1 MEQLEILKEIRD
13 LTYQTLSTLR
23 VNSSGASVMK
33 LVEASYEMT
42 VRQLDSIMNSGGSE
56 RRSLWRRRLVALK
69 KDD

>member
-1 MEQLEILKEIRD
+1 
-13 LTYQTLSTLR
+13 
-23 VNSSGASVMK
+23 MK